1 MIFPL
6 NSNFQFLFQS
16 DNYITSLPRNAFHS
30 LRRLSTLDVSNNT
43 IVEIGRAF
51 VDMPELRYLDLSHN
65 HLPAVREGAFKS
77 LPRLISLRLDH
88 NSVVELQSDAFQDLD
103 SLESI
108 ALTKN
113 GIPVR
118 PNNSDYL
125 NFPTNSMPY
134 LFFSWQE
141 VKRETFRDLPSLEV
155 IRLDDNLITDLESRS
170 GRIFD
175 LFRQCFRDGTTKK
188 FAGRSWTS
196 TL

>member
-1 MIFPL
+1 M
-6 NSNFQFLFQS
+6 
-16 DNYITSLPRNAFHS
+16 PRNAFHS

-134 LFFSWQE
+134 LFFPGRRSSA
-141 VKRETFRDLPSLEV
+141 RPSA
-155 IRLDDNLITDLESRS
+155 TCQASRS
-170 GRIFD
+170 FAW
-175 LFRQCFRDGTTKK
+175 TT
-188 FAGRSWTS
+188 T
-196 TL
+196 